1 MESIGV
7 GDPSRIGSF
16 AVLGRLGAGGM
27 GQVYLGRSPGGRL
40 VAIKVVLGDLAE
52 DPHYRRRFA
61 SEIAAMRRIGGF
73 WTAAFVDADADAEAP
88 WLATE
93 YIAGPSLTETIAAH
107 GPLPASSA
115 RLLAAGLA
123 ESLAAIHAVGLV
135 HRDLKPSNV
144 LLASDGPRVIDF
156 GIARMVREANGPT
169 RTGHL
174 VGTPGFL
181 SPEQARGDEV
191 GPASDVFALGL
202 VVAHATTGRSPF
214 GFGDAAQLMF
224 RVVFQDPDPDAVP
237 EELRPV
243 VAACLRRDP
252 AERPIPAQ
260 ILEMLGTAAR
270 PMGADWLPP
279 AHSALVRSRSAT
291 AAASGGAAPVAPG
304 ATNAT
309 GPTDTP
315 PTDAAPTDVPPTD
328 APSTDLRPPH
338 RSDLPADAP
347 SATTTVGP
355 VATPSSR
362 PDQPPA
368 RPSEPPMIPP
378 PPPVRPAY
386 VPGPI
391 PPAPSSPGIARRRL
405 LIGGSVVAAALAGGG
420 TYLFTRDDG
429 KGAGGAGKAA
439 NPPPSGTGSP
449 PPPTTSASAPNGT
462 GAGAQSPVPAPL
474 AHLLPEP
481 YRSGRPLVIGVDAA
495 YPPNEYLDTDGRS
508 VIGMSADLIGAIG
521 QLLGV
526 KPRLENTQFDA
537 LIPSLTSGR
546 IDLVVSS
553 MFDTKERSNTVDF
566 VDYFTAGSVFLV
578 PKGNPRGIRTP
589 ADLCGAKVAVQRGA
603 VQEDIV
609 TRATTRCGPG
619 TSSPTKYDGIEAATR
634 QIAQGGADVGV
645 FDLPVAVNGARTS
658 GGALEVVGEQIDPLP
673 YGIALRKSDTALR
686 DAVRQAL
693 ERLLQTGEYRAILDR
708 RQLGAGA
715 VPRVTVNGG

>member
-52 DPHYRRRFA
+52 DPRYRRRFA
-61 SEIAAMRRIGGF
+61 AEIAAMRRIGGF
-73 WTAAFVDADADAEAP
+73 WTAAFVDADADADAP

-181 SPEQARGDEV
+181 SPEQAGGDEV
-191 GPASDVFALGL
+191 GPASDVFGVGL

-214 GFGDAAQLMF
+214 GVGDAAQMMF
-224 RVVFQDPDPDAVP
+224 RVVYRDPDLDPVP

-252 AERPIPAQ
+252 AERPTPAQ
-260 ILEMLGTAAR
+260 VLGMLGTTAR
-270 PMGADWLPP
+270 PMGADWLPA

-291 AAASGGAAPVAPG
+291 AAVSGGAAPDAPG
-304 ATNAT
+304 ATSA
-309 GPTDTP
+309 TDTSP
-315 PTDAAPTDVPPTD
+315 AHVPPTD
-328 APSTDLRPPH
+328 VRPPH
-338 RSDLPADAP
+338 LPDHPAEAP
-347 SATTTVGP
+347 TATAAVDP
-355 VATPSSR
+355 VATPPSR

-368 RPSEPPMIPP
+368 RPAGPPMIP

-386 VPGPI
+386 APTPPV

-420 TYLFTRDDG
+420 AYLLTRDEG
-429 KGAGGAGKAA
+429 KGAAGAGTTA
-439 NPPPSGTGSP
+439 NPASSGAGSSAGP
-449 PPPTTSASAPNGT
+449 NTSTSAPNGT
-462 GAGAQSPVPAPL
+462 GTGVQPPAAPL

-481 YRSGRPLVIGVDAA
+481 YRSERPLVVGMDAA
-495 YPPNEYLDTDGRS
+495 YPPNEFLDGDGRS
-508 VIGMSADLIGAIG
+508 VVGMSADLIRAIG

-526 KPRLENTQFDA
+526 KPRLENTGFDA
-537 LIPSLTSGR
+537 LIPSLAAGR
-546 IDLVVSS
+546 VDLVVSS
-553 MFDTKERSNTVDF
+553 MFDTRERANTVDF
-566 VDYFTAGSVFLV
+566 VDYFTAGSVLLV
-578 PKGNPRGIRTP
+578 AKGNPRGIRTP
-589 ADLCGAKVAVQRGA
+589 ADLCGAKVAVQRGTI
-603 VQEDIV
+603 QEDLV
-609 TRATTRCGPG
+609 ARAKTRCGPG
-619 TSSPTKYDGIEAATR
+619 ASTPTTYDGIDAAAKR
-634 QIAQGGADVGV
+634 IAEGGADVGV
-645 FDLPVAVNGARTS
+645 FDLPVAVNGVRTS
-658 GGALEVVGEQIDPLP
+658 GGALEVVGGQIDPQP
-673 YGIALRKSDTALR
+673 YGIALRKTDTALR

-693 ERLLQTGEYRAILDR
+693 ERLLQSGEYRAILDR
-708 RQLGAGA
+708 WQLGAGA
-715 VPRVTVNGG
+715 VSRVTVNSA

>member
-107 GPLPASSA
+107 GTLPASSA

-191 GPASDVFALGL
+191 GPASDVFGVGL

-214 GFGDAAQLMF
+214 GFGDAAQMMF
-224 RVVFQDPDPDAVP
+224 RVVYQDPDLDPVP

-252 AERPIPAQ
+252 AERPTPAQ
-260 ILEMLGTAAR
+260 VLEMLGTTAR
-270 PMGADWLPP
+270 PMGADWLPA

-291 AAASGGAAPVAPG
+291 AAASGGAAPAAPSAPDATG
-304 ATNAT
+304 ATGA
-309 GPTDTP
+309 P
-315 PTDAAPTDVPPTD
+315 PTDVPPTD
-328 APSTDLRPPH
+328 VPPTDVRPPH
-338 RSDLPADAP
+338 RPDQVEA
-347 SATTTVGP
+347 ATATAAVGP

-362 PDQPPA
+362 PEQPPA
-368 RPSEPPMIPP
+368 RPIGPPMIPP
-378 PPPVRPAY
+378 PPPVKPAY
-386 VPGPI
+386 APAPI
-391 PPAPSSPGIARRRL
+391 PPAPPAPPAPSSPGIARRGL

-420 TYLFTRDDG
+420 AYLLTRDEG
-429 KGAGGAGKAA
+429 KGAVGAGNAA
-439 NPPPSGTGSP
+439 NPSSPGTGSSP
-449 PPPTTSASAPNGT
+449 SPTTSASAPNGT
-462 GAGAQSPVPAPL
+462 GTGGQSSAPAPL

-481 YRSGRPLVIGVDAA
+481 YRSGRPLLVGVDAA
-495 YPPNEYLDTDGRS
+495 YPPNEFVDTDGRS
-508 VIGMSADLIGAIG
+508 VVGMSADLIRAIG
-521 QLLGV
+521 QLLGATP
-526 KPRLENTQFDA
+526 KLENTKFDA
-537 LIPSLTSGR
+537 LISSLVER
-546 IDLVVSS
+546 RVDLVVSS
-553 MFDTKERSNTVDF
+553 MFDTRERLNMVDF
-566 VDYFTAGSVFLV
+566 VDYFTAGSVLLV
-578 PKGNPRGIRTP
+578 RKGNPRGIRTL

-603 VQEDIV
+603 IQEDMV
-609 TRATTRCGPG
+609 ARATTRCGPG
-619 TSSPTKYDGIEAATR
+619 ASSPIKLDGIEAAAK
-634 QIAQGGADVGV
+634 QIAEGGADVGV

-658 GGALEVVGEQIDPLP
+658 GGVLEVVGEQIEPLP

-708 RQLGAGA
+708 WQLGAGA

>member
-123 ESLAAIHAVGLV
+123 ESLAAIHDVGLV

-191 GPASDVFALGL
+191 GPASDVFAVGL

-214 GFGDAAQLMF
+214 GFGDAAQMMF
-224 RVVFQDPDPDAVP
+224 RVVYQDPDLDPVP
-237 EELRPV
+237 AELRPV

-252 AERPIPAQ
+252 AARPTPAQ
-260 ILEMLGTAAR
+260 ILGMLGTTAR
-270 PMGADWLPP
+270 PMGADWLPA

-291 AAASGGAAPVAPG
+291 AAASGGAAPG
-304 ATNAT
+304 ATDA
-309 GPTDTP
+309 PTDMP
-315 PTDAAPTDVPPTD
+315 PTDVPTTEV
-328 APSTDLRPPH
+328 PSTDVRPPH
-338 RSDLPADAP
+338 RPDHPAEAP
-347 SATTTVGP
+347 TATAAVGP
-355 VATPSSR
+355 AATPSFR

-368 RPSEPPMIPP
+368 RPTGPPMIPP
-378 PPPVRPAY
+378 PPPVKPAY
-386 VPGPI
+386 APAPVPPE
-391 PPAPSSPGIARRRL
+391 PSSPGIARRRL

-420 TYLFTRDDG
+420 AYLLTRDEG
-429 KGAGGAGKAA
+429 KGAVGAGKAA
-439 NPPPSGTGSP
+439 NPSSPGTGSP
-449 PPPTTSASAPNGT
+449 PGPTTSASAPNGT
-462 GAGAQSPVPAPL
+462 GTGGQPAPAPL

-481 YRSGRPLVIGVDAA
+481 YRSGRPLIVGVDAA
-495 YPPNEYLDTDGRS
+495 YPPNEFLDTDGRS
-508 VIGMSADLIGAIG
+508 VVGMSADLIGAIG
-521 QLLGV
+521 QLLGATP
-526 KPRLENTQFDA
+526 KLENTTFDS
-537 LIPSLTSGR
+537 LIPSLVAR
-546 IDLVVSS
+546 RVDLVVSS
-553 MFDTKERSNTVDF
+553 MFDTKERLNTVDF
-566 VDYFTAGSVFLV
+566 VDYFTAGSVLLV
-578 PKGNPRGIRTP
+578 RKGNPRGIRTP

-603 VQEDIV
+603 MQEDLV
-609 TRATTRCGPG
+609 ARATTRCGPG
-619 TSSPTKYDGIEAATR
+619 ASSPIKFDGIEAAAK
-634 QIAQGGADVGV
+634 QIAEGGADVGV
-645 FDLPVAVNGARTS
+645 FDLPVAVNQARIS
-658 GGALEVVGEQIDPLP
+658 GGALEVVGEQIDALP

-708 RQLGAGA
+708 WHLGAGA